1 MQRNREST
9 GGERR
14 IHSYRIA
21 ARRKTSDGLGN
32 KVDAVIW
39 RTTPSDLGVRYLRE
53 YYDTETEE
61 EGGREGKKER
71 RKERERENEGER
83 GRVLHSREVAVVR

>member
-61 EGGREGKKER
+61 EGGRERKKEGKKER
-71 RKERERENEGER
+71 ERTRERGGGCCIAER
-83 GRVLHSREVAVVR
+83 